1 MRRLLF
7 NNANQINTIIIGFN
21 DGDMQ
26 WPYINHI
33 AHTGN
38 VTICRDHEA
47 RDRRDIIVIGK
58 VLNIKRLLQG
68 MQICTAF
75 YQPAVTI
82 GNDFR
87 RFVSVREFTRN
98 GFQHIQRRDQTY
110 LYVEKKDDFSRVP
123 EELMKGFGQPQLA
136 MILPLDGRK
145 KLVNADIEKVKQAL
159 TEQGYYL
166 QLPPPPEDLLK
177 QHLSVMG
184 QKTDDTNK

>member
-1 MRRLLF
+1 MF
-7 NNANQINTIIIGFN
+7 
-21 DGDMQ
+21 
-26 WPYINHI
+26 
-33 AHTGN
+33 
-38 VTICRDHEA
+38 C
-47 RDRRDIIVIGK
+47 VIYRSSK
-58 VLNIKRLLQG
+58 
-68 MQICTAF
+68 
-75 YQPAVTI
+75 
-82 GNDFR
+82 
-87 RFVSVREFTRN
+87 
-98 GFQHIQRRDQTY
+98 RDQTY
-110 LYVEKKDDFSRVP
+110 SRVP